1 MTSIT
6 VSLTEEGLLKLQ
18 DLAARLKIPPEE
30 LARIG
35 VEDLLALA
43 DEEFRRAMDYVLKKN
58 AELYQRLA

>member
-6 VSLTEEGLLKLQ
+6 VSLTEEGLLRLQ
-18 DLAARLKIPPEE
+18 ELAARLKIPPEE

-35 VEDLLALA
+35 VQELFALPDED
-43 DEEFRRAMDYVLKKN
+43 FRKAIDYVLKKN

>member
-6 VSLTEEGLLKLQ
+6 VSLTEEGLLRLQ
-18 DLAARLKIPPEE
+18 ELAARLKILPEE

-35 VEDLLALA
+35 VQELLALP
-43 DEEFRRAMDYVLKKN
+43 DEDFRKAMDYVLKKN